1 MAELNDLR
9 VFIETAR
16 LGSLTRAARH
26 LGRTPAATSASL
38 KRLESDLGVRLIERN
53 TRSLRLTPEGIL
65 YRERVV
71 PGLSLLDAAERA
83 LFEEREEIAGEVRLA
98 APVDLAHQWLSQVL
112 AKFHEQHPRVHITLL
127 VGDALQDLVSEPIDL
142 AVRYGQL
149 PNSALVA
156 RRLLDTRRVLVG
168 APQYFA
174 RMGRPTHPEELVSH
188 NCLSYQSGGASHR
201 RWSFRRRRETVVV
214 EVSGNRTCND
224 GSLVR
229 EWTLEGLGLSYK
241 SEFDVRS
248 DLESGRLELALADW
262 RGESTPLNLVF
273 PSAGPRPLRVRKLVE
288 FLNKYST
295 V

>member
-38 KRLESDLGVRLIERN
+38 KRLESDLGVRLVERN
-53 TRSLRLTPEGIL
+53 TRSLRLTPAGML

-98 APVDLAHQWLSQVL
+98 APVDLARQWLSPVL
-112 AKFHEQHPRVHITLL
+112 TKFHEQHPRVHVTLL
-127 VGDALQDLVSEPIDL
+127 VGDAVHDLVSEPIDL
-142 AVRYGQL
+142 AIRYGQL

-168 APQYFA
+168 TPKYFA
-174 RMGRPTHPEELVSH
+174 RMGRPTHPEELVTH
-188 NCLSYQSGGASHR
+188 NCLTYQSGGAAHR

-214 EVSGNRTCND
+214 EVSGNRTSND

-241 SEFDVRS
+241 SEFDVRR
-248 DLESGRLELALADW
+248 DLETGRLELALEDW

-273 PSAGPRPLRVRKLVE
+273 PSVGPRPLRIRKLVE
-288 FLNKYST
+288 FLNKYLT
-295 V
+295 G